1 MQYKTYAVRLL
12 QFVVGENAVRLYRF
26 ITDNDAVQLLQ
37 FTLRGDAVSMQCFGS
52 TILNTLQFA

>member
-12 QFVVGENAVRLYRF
+12 QFVVGENAVRWYRF
-26 ITDNDAVQLLQ
+26 ITDNDAMWLRQ
-37 FTLRGDAVSMQCFGS
+37 FTLRGDVVTMQCFGG

>member
-12 QFVVGENAVRLYRF
+12 QFVVGGNAVRLYRF
-26 ITDNDAVQLLQ
+26 ITDNDAVRLLQ
-37 FTLRGDAVSMQCFGS
+37 FTLRGDAVTMQCFGS